1 MQGLPCQASRLDG
14 FAIKIPTGHLRSG
27 AEWGTQCAGFGSD
40 GERVQ
45 PRVLKLADSRRVPN
59 ARSTLRMLFVRS
71 IYSKK
76 HGCKHSFWVFSGLC
90 NTFPMTPS

>member
-14 FAIKIPTGHLRSG
+14 FAIKIPIGHLRSG
-27 AEWGTQCAGFGSD
+27 AEGGTQCAGFGSD

-59 ARSTLRMLFVRS
+59 ARSILRVLFVRS

-76 HGCKHSFWVFSGLC
+76 YGCKHSFRWFFRLC
-90 NTFPMTPS
+90 NTCHMTLS